1 MAYELTKNS
10 INSFNRQYGTS
21 VSFGDIKSQA
31 KKLGS
36 YNQALRAV
44 FLEAYKQV
52 ALKDLIDHDTDFLKS
67 HEMFQDFNKEIINS
81 LIDET
86 PLSRR
91 NGLSK
96 NMGIKSQN
104 EAYEMLEA
112 TWAELPKNQVD
123 AVVENYLKGN
133 IRIRDMRA
141 YAESCKLFDDK
152 RAQTE
157 LASYAEALKKVN
169 KDRPRWWRILHP
181 FRNNAE
187 KRDSKII
194 EDLLK
199 KFIGVAA
206 DKVFTKATDSLIN
219 FNDLEN
225 KTTASVRDNDNLIE
239 EDFVF
244 NPDEIN
250 LEDEYDKDYLDTLND
265 NEKQKLMDDIK
276 RERYKEY
283 QLNQASKRERE
294 FKEFLKNLNASDE
307 QPDEQPPE
315 NEEEK
320 DNIILAG
327 LKEDIYANNEG
338 NNQIDEFPVIQNPNA
353 NIIK

>member
-21 VSFGDIKSQA
+21 ISFGDIKSQA

-67 HEMFQDFNKEIINS
+67 HEMFQDFNQWITNS

-91 NGLSK
+91 DGLSK
-96 NMGIKSQN
+96 NMGVKSQN

-123 AVVENYLKGN
+123 AVMENYLKGN

-141 YAESCKLFDDK
+141 YAESCRLFDDK

-157 LASYAEALKKVN
+157 LASYAMALKQVN
-169 KDRPRWWRILHP
+169 EARPRWWRILHP

-194 EDLLK
+194 ENLLRTS
-199 KFIGVAA
+199 IGFAA
-206 DKVFTKATDSLIN
+206 DKVFTKALDSLIN

-225 KTTASVRDNDNLIE
+225 KTISNVRDNDNLIE

-250 LEDEYDKDYLDTLND
+250 LEDKYDKEYLDTLNET
-265 NEKQKLMDDIK
+265 EKQKLMDNIK
-276 RERYKEY
+276 RERYNEY
-283 QLNQASKRERE
+283 QLQQASKRERE
-294 FKEFLKNLNASDE
+294 FKEFLKKMNSEDNKLE
-307 QPDEQPPE
+307 E
-315 NEEEK
+315 NEAKK

-327 LKEDIYANNEG
+327 LKEDIYANNED
-338 NNQIDEFPVIQNPNA
+338 NNVINEVPVIQNPDA
-353 NIIK
+353 NLNK